1 MRITA
6 VQLQPV
12 AGDVEANLAA
22 HADMVRRA
30 SAMDARL
37 VLFPELSLTSYE
49 PGLAARMVREFAL
62 EHLVELQA
70 LSDEHQVVIM
80 AGLPASAPAGITISM
95 AILQPHA
102 PPTMYAKQLLH
113 EDELP
118 WFVPGSGQVVVPLD
132 HHMAAPAICY
142 ESVQPGHADGA
153 AGLGADVY
161 LASAAKSARA
171 VAAAFAHYR
180 AVASRHRMSILFAN
194 AIGPSD
200 DFISA
205 GQSAVWDSCGNLVAQ
220 LDSERQGLLTYDLT
234 TREAIVTYA

>member
-1 MRITA
+1 
-6 VQLQPV
+6 
-12 AGDVEANLAA
+12 
-22 HADMVRRA
+22 
-30 SAMDARL
+30 
-37 VLFPELSLTSYE
+37 
-49 PGLAARMVREFAL
+49 
-62 EHLVELQA
+62 
-70 LSDEHQVVIM
+70 
-80 AGLPASAPAGITISM
+80 
-95 AILQPHA
+95 
-102 PPTMYAKQLLH
+102 
-113 EDELP
+113 
-118 WFVPGSGQVVVPLD
+118 VVVPLD

-171 VAAAFAHYR
+171 VAAAFTHYR

-205 GQSAVWDSCGNLVAQ
+205 GQSAAWDSGGNLVAQ

-234 TREAIVTYA
+234 TREAIVSYA